1 MKRVI
6 IFYVMIM
13 LPVVVMG
20 QDKPVT
26 DVAVTGVLKLHDND
40 QNNLMDDSN
49 DSQKGLAALGTA
61 MQTQVD
67 TMRTILVRLY
77 NAKTKAQEVVKNL
90 YDVAYAF
97 EIIEQISDYQKQVY
111 SYAQGDAEL
120 LLMAAILEKQVVE
133 RITMLSTQITLAL
146 TGGSKNMLDNK
157 QRDNL
162 IKNAVK
168 ELKYIRGIMYG
179 VRREIKSASTAK
191 KFKNPK
197 PLQLTDNRKQIA
209 QELIKEFKQ

>member
-20 QDKPVT
+20 QKPVT
-26 DVAVTGVLKLHDND
+26 DLAVTGVLKLHNND

-67 TMRTILVRLY
+67 TMKTILVRLY
-77 NAKTKAQEVVKNL
+77 NAKTKTQEVMKNL

-97 EIIEQISDYQKQVY
+97 EIAVQISEYQKQAY
-111 SYAQGDAEL
+111 DYARGDAEL
-120 LLMAAILEKQVVE
+120 FLLMLVLEKKVIE
-133 RITMLSTQITLAL
+133 RITMLNSQIALAL
-146 TGGSKNMLDNK
+146 AGGSKNMMDNK

-162 IKNAVK
+162 IKNVIK
-168 ELKYIRGIMYG
+168 ELKYIRGMVYG
-179 VRREIKSASTAK
+179 IRRQVKSV
-191 KFKNPK
+191 
-197 PLQLTDNRKQIA
+197 
-209 QELIKEFKQ
+209 

>member
-26 DVAVTGVLKLHDND
+26 DAAVTAVLKLHDDD

-67 TMRTILVRLY
+67 TMKTILVRLY
-77 NAKTKAQEVVKNL
+77 NAKTKTQEVVKNL

-97 EIIEQISDYQKQVY
+97 EIAVQISEYQKQAY
-111 SYAQGDAEL
+111 DYARGDTEL
-120 LLMAAILEKQVVE
+120 FLLMLVLEKKVVE
-133 RITMLSTQITLAL
+133 RITMLNSQIALAL
-146 TGGSKNMLDNK
+146 AGGSKNMLDNK

-162 IKNAVK
+162 IKNVVK
-168 ELKYIRGIMYG
+168 ELKYIRGMMYG
-179 VRREIKSASTAK
+179 IRRQVKSASFAR

-209 QELIKEFKQ
+209 QEIINELKQ